1 MNLVHENYLT
11 AREVAETFRVTVTT
25 IYSWIKEGDIAAV
38 HVGGTWRIPRSQF
51 ARDGVAARLGEVR
64 EARSHE

>member
-25 IYSWIKEGDIAAV
+25 IYSWIKEGDIGAV
-38 HVGGTWRIPRSQF
+38 HVG
-51 ARDGVAARLGEVR
+51 
-64 EARSHE
+64 